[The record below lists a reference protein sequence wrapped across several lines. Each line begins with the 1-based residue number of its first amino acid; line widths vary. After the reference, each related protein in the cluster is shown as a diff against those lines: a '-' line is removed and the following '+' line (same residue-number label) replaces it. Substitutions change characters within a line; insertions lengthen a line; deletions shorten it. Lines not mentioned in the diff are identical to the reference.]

1 MKKQRL
7 IAMVI
12 SMIFLLTGCLHNN
25 GKGNIR
31 IESEEEQT
39 GILDEGTLDQCL
51 RVYQSI
57 YDDAGNDITD
67 VQKQTQVV
75 QGIGSLGYVAIDVE
89 NKIDMACAEQLQAFI
104 QSKKQT
110 KDADCI
116 IFRIAV
122 DQKFWVYRLLS
133 RGEKVTIEQQCIQ
146 YHNQQMEISDLQ
158 EYDATEF
165 CYTQEGYLFI
175 EGYWVSNQMSALLAA
190 PEEEHIAFRVEAL
203 DAAYKAMN
211 EAYIEPI
218 SYSLNN
224 VFLVDWDAE
233 HWGQLDFY
241 DIFVKFY
248 QECYQKE
255 CPYKRSEDLSVG
267 MEYQIP
273 QDEFENVIRMHFP
286 IEVETLRKLLRY
298 NSDTQTYLFRPRSM
312 DEIDYA
318 EIPYSEV
325 VGCVQNADGSMTLTV
340 NAVFPLKNTSRL
352 FAHMVT
358 VKNENGTIHYLQ
370 NRIIN
375 NSEGEHWWHSDR
387 YTDEEWQERYGI
399 SDENNIFPKPETE
412 LLTNEEKEQI
422 DASIMEH
429 AESIWDVYEHV
440 ELEDGL
446 FYTSNIKDFTIEQ
459 RSEVVNR
466 LANSGVVAVTD
477 GEDMR
482 NGDLLVA
489 FYESVQEGVDADV
502 TVYSV
507 LEDGLLTGITFV
519 HRNRQ
524 LQTYYVGVRPDEN
537 KRPSMIG
544 RNAYDIKFINYTE
557 KGYFIYA
564 YKYIPVHASLCNY
577 WRVKPLSDTCK
588 ALTEKYVSG
597 LDYQKYN
604 LLLIDWNTE
613 TASDILMDGIFEDL
627 YLIAYGEPYRESTDC
642 IPGDL
647 FERIMTTY
655 LPVTIEQ
662 LRNAYTY
669 DAEKHVYYQ
678 DIVYNY
684 PYSPFGEVVDYQYN
698 ADGTLSL
705 YVDGVWPDKN
715 SDCAFVNKLVVQT
728 FSDGTFRILSNHV
741 EEKELEL
748 PTIRPRD
755 EASTE
760 SPM

>member
-1 MKKQRL
+1 MCAKCRW
-7 IAMVI
+7 
-12 SMIFLLTGCLHNN
+12 F
-25 GKGNIR
+25 
-31 IESEEEQT
+31 
-39 GILDEGTLDQCL
+39 
-51 RVYQSI
+51 
-57 YDDAGNDITD
+57 NDT
-67 VQKQTQVV
+67 
-75 QGIGSLGYVAIDVE
+75 Y
-89 NKIDMACAEQLQAFI
+89 
-104 QSKKQT
+104 SK
-110 KDADCI
+110 C
-116 IFRIAV
+116 
-122 DQKFWVYRLLS
+122 
-133 RGEKVTIEQQCIQ
+133 G
-146 YHNQQMEISDLQ
+146 
-158 EYDATEF
+158 
-165 CYTQEGYLFI
+165 
-175 EGYWVSNQMSALLAA
+175 
-190 PEEEHIAFRVEAL
+190 
-203 DAAYKAMN
+203 
-211 EAYIEPI
+211 
-218 SYSLNN
+218 
-224 VFLVDWDAE
+224 
-233 HWGQLDFY
+233 
-241 DIFVKFY
+241 
-248 QECYQKE
+248 
-255 CPYKRSEDLSVG
+255 
-267 MEYQIP
+267 
-273 QDEFENVIRMHFP
+273 
-286 IEVETLRKLLRY
+286 
-298 NSDTQTYLFRPRSM
+298 
-312 DEIDYA
+312 
-318 EIPYSEV
+318 
-325 VGCVQNADGSMTLTV
+325 
-340 NAVFPLKNTSRL
+340 FPLKNTSRL

-412 LLTNEEKEQI
+412 
-422 DASIMEH
+422 
-429 AESIWDVYEHV
+429 
-440 ELEDGL
+440 
-446 FYTSNIKDFTIEQ
+446 F
-459 RSEVVNR
+459 
-466 LANSGVVAVTD
+466 SGVVAVTD

-519 HRNRQ
+519 HRNGQ
-524 LQTYYVGVRPDEN
+524 LQTYYVGIRPDEN

-544 RNAYDIKFINYTE
+544 RNAYDVKFINYTE

-604 LLLIDWNTE
+604 LLLRDWNTE

-627 YLIAYGEPYRESTDC
+627 YHIAYGEPYRESTDC

-662 LRNAYTY
+662 LRNAYIY